1 MGGTKAEMTIDRD
14 QLLRIFDQLGQKLTA
29 PATICLIG
37 STPGII
43 LGQPGRQSQDID
55 VWRPSSRYDET
66 QFRRACQELGLLY
79 DPRSE
84 LDPDAIYI
92 QIVRPGLVKLPDDFR
107 VEILGEYGALKVAM
121 PEAALLSATKLVR
134 GDPRDV
140 EDVAWWIKERALNLA
155 EIRAAVNVLPD
166 SSQREIAA
174 ENMVLVELVT
184 ASERTCK

>member
-1 MGGTKAEMTIDRD
+1 MTIDRAR
-14 QLLRIFDQLGQKLTA
+14 LVRIFDELGQKLVE
-29 PATICLIG
+29 PALICVIG

-55 VWRPSSRYDET
+55 VWRPYSRYDET

-79 DPRSE
+79 DPRRE

-92 QIVRPGLVKLPDDFR
+92 QIVRPGLVNLPKDFK

-121 PEAALLSATKLVR
+121 PEPALLSATKLVR

-140 EDVAWWIKERALNLA
+140 EDVTWWIKERALGLA
-155 EIRAAVNVLPD
+155 EIRAAVDMLPD
-166 SSQREIAA
+166 SSQREIAG

-184 ASERTCK
+184 ASERTRK

>member
-1 MGGTKAEMTIDRD
+1 MTIDRD
-14 QLLRIFDQLGQKLTA
+14 RLVRIFDELGQRLTA
-29 PATICLIG
+29 PATICVIG
-37 STPGII
+37 STPAII

-55 VWRPSSRYDET
+55 VWRPHSRYDET

-84 LDPDAIYI
+84 LDPAAIYI
-92 QIVRPGLVKLPDDFR
+92 QIVLPGLVNLPEDFK

-121 PEAALLSATKLVR
+121 PEAALLSAMKLVR

-140 EDVAWWIKERALNLA
+140 EDVTWWIKERALSLA
-155 EIRAAVNVLPD
+155 EIRAAVDMLPD
-166 SSQREIAA
+166 SSQRETAG

-184 ASERTCK
+184 ASERTRK